1 MIMHA
6 ARSVDE
12 ALTRKWEKMAKD
24 GVDESRGQEQGLQIL
39 FLDGEEAFDEWTAT
53 DSLYGARC
61 VPLLNLGT
69 SVCPT
74 LQSIP
79 ASSQEAGTDNTQ

>member
-24 GVDESRGQEQGLQIL
+24 GVDENKGQEQGLQIL
-39 FLDGEEAFDEWTAT
+39 LLDGEEAFVDWTDT
-53 DSLYGARC
+53 DSLYGAR
-61 VPLLNLGT
+61 
-69 SVCPT
+69 
-74 LQSIP
+74 
-79 ASSQEAGTDNTQ
+79 